1 MIMRTSFIAALLA
14 ATATMACAQA
24 QPPVPAYVPPAFVTS
39 GDPAFDAWR
48 SQFVADAV
56 NRHGLPA
63 AIVEANLA
71 GLTPDPTVV
80 RLNSRQPEFV
90 RPVWDYIA
98 SAVSD
103 ARITQGRGLV
113 ATQRATIGPISAR
126 TGVPVEVAVAIWGME
141 SNFGAGKGSMDVF
154 RSLATLAYA
163 GRRTELGNRELLN
176 ALRIIQ
182 RGEATR
188 ATLIG
193 SWAGAMGHTQFMP
206 SSFLE
211 LAIDGDNDGR
221 RDIWNDSFDALAS
234 TINYLSQ
241 RGWKAGEPWGMQVR
255 LPAGFDWNVLDGTKR
270 DAAFWLAAGVHPTDA
285 ARSLPEGM
293 QARLLAPAG
302 VTGPV
307 FLVGSGYEAILNY
320 NNSDSY
326 ALAVAFLSDRFAGRT
341 PLSGGWPTSNP
352 PVGGA
357 DAREMQTLLNA
368 LGYDVGPVDGVIG
381 RGTRTQLQAFQR
393 SRGIIADG
401 YASQGALQAL
411 RDAMRQATP
420 AAART
425 PQTAPN
431 SPVGA
436 TPVSPN
442 PSAPMP
448 SASGPQTMRVPP
460 PPPGTV
466 PVPDGAAPS
475 GLRPRQRPQP
485 VRMFGPGTARP

>member
-24 QPPVPAYVPPAFVTS
+24 VPPAAAYVPPAFVTS

-48 SQFVADAV
+48 TQFVADAV

-71 GLTPDPTVV
+71 GLEPDPTVV

-98 SAVSD
+98 SAVSN
-103 ARITQGRGLV
+103 ARIAQGTRLV
-113 ATQRATIGPISAR
+113 AEQRAIIGPMADR

-141 SNFGAGKGSMDVF
+141 SNFGSGKGSMDVF

-176 ALRIIQ
+176 ALRILQ

-188 ATLIG
+188 ADMIG

-211 LAIDGDNDGR
+211 LAVDGDNDGR

-234 TINYLSQ
+234 TINYLSR
-241 RGWKAGEPWGMQVR
+241 RGWTAGEPWGLQVR
-255 LPAGFDWNVLDGTKR
+255 LPDGFDWSVLDGVKR
-270 DAAFWLAAGVHPTDA
+270 DASFWAQAGVVA
-285 ARSLPEGM
+285 ADTSRSLPEGM

-341 PLSGGWPTSNP
+341 PLTGGWPTGNP

-368 LGYDVGPVDGVIG
+368 LGFNVGAVDGVIG

-401 YASQGALQAL
+401 YASQSALQVL
-411 RDAMRQATP
+411 RDAAAEASP
-420 AAART
+420 ADAAA
-425 PQTAPN
+425 PMVAPE
-431 SPVGA
+431 
-436 TPVSPN
+436 
-442 PSAPMP
+442 
-448 SASGPQTMRVPP
+448 

-466 PVPDGAAPS
+466 PIPPAAASAPNPA
-475 GLRPRQRPQP
+475 LRPRQTPEP
-485 VRMFGPGTARP
+485 VRMFGPGTPGN